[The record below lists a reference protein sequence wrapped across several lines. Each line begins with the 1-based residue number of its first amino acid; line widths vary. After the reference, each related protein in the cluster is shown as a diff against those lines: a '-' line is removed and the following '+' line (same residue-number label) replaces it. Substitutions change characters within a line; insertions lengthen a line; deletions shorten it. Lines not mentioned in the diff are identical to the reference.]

1 MERSMS
7 RKAIVVVAGCLLSL
21 AGGGCDASSDGGG
34 SGTGAVQQSGAGGAA
49 GVGGGSGGAAGAGG
63 AAGVG
68 GAAGAGGA
76 AGMSMTAGSGGMAA
90 NAMAG
95 AGAGVGGGGAGGA
108 AGDMP
113 IDPGDFDYSVENVM
127 LTETL
132 TIAAGETV
140 HVGPGTTFTAS
151 AGVKI
156 QINGTLVVSGSADSK
171 VKFLGAGVPRSW
183 EGIVIGSGGN
193 LQLTHAEIGGATHGI
208 YAEAGSSY
216 TVDYAEIGTSFKC
229 AILFADGSFDHTKF
243 HASGDD
249 TFSPVNEV
257 SVADVN
263 GTLTIIDASPT
274 ISNSSFDN
282 SSPLVDMIRVGGS
295 GAPVFD
301 HIKVVGAHCGFHT
314 NGGVNNQPVVRNSV
328 LEGMSYGIMA
338 YTSKAIFE
346 NNNFMGNSADIGFC
360 FGATAE
366 NSVQLSGNFY
376 SSGSASLD
384 PTCFEI
390 TTADPSPAAAAHAGA
405 GPVGL

>member
-1 MERSMS
+1 
-7 RKAIVVVAGCLLSL
+7 
-21 AGGGCDASSDGGG
+21 
-34 SGTGAVQQSGAGGAA
+34 
-49 GVGGGSGGAAGAGG
+49 
-63 AAGVG
+63 
-68 GAAGAGGA
+68 
-76 AGMSMTAGSGGMAA
+76 
-90 NAMAG
+90 
-95 AGAGVGGGGAGGA
+95 
-108 AGDMP
+108 
-113 IDPGDFDYSVENVM
+113 M

-132 TIAAGETV
+132 TIAVGETV
-140 HVGPGTTFTAS
+140 SVGPGTTFTAS

-156 QINGTLVVSGSADSK
+156 QINGTLIVAGSADAK
-171 VKFLGAGVPRSW
+171 VKFLGAGTPRSW

-257 SVADVN
+257 SVDDVN

-282 SSPLVDMIRVGGS
+282 SSPLVDMIRIGGNGS
-295 GAPVFD
+295 PVFD

-338 YTSKAIFE
+338 YASKAIFE

-360 FGATAE
+360 FDATAE
-366 NSVQLSGNFY
+366 NSAQLSGNFY
-376 SSGSASLD
+376 SSGTASLD
-384 PTCFEI
+384 PTCSEI
-390 TTADPSPAAAAHAGA
+390 TTADPSPATAAHADA